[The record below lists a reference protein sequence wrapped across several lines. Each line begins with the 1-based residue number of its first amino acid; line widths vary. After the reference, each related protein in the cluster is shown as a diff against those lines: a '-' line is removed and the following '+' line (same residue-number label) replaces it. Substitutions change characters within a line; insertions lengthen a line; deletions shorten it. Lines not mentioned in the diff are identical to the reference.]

1 MKKIIIKPHHFMDVI
16 KLYGKGIEV
25 FVPDKKMGHDFYKV
39 ANEII
44 SNKNITLQLTID
56 GDDICKPCKSHK
68 EQCIDSL
75 TIIPGFTMKNEY
87 NKRLDERMITLFHLD
102 IHKTYTAKEL
112 CTIYMKNH
120 ELIYQVWK
128 EEDDSITQLRHD
140 WFVEGAS
147 KYLQA

>member
-56 GDDICKPCKSHK
+56 ADDICKPCKSHK

-75 TIIPGFTMKNEY
+75 TIIPGFTVN
-87 NKRLDERMITLFHLD
+87 NPP
-102 IHKTYTAKEL
+102 
-112 CTIYMKNH
+112 
-120 ELIYQVWK
+120 
-128 EEDDSITQLRHD
+128 LRNLRI
-140 WFVEGAS
+140 S
-147 KYLQA
+147 